1 MNRNHV
7 VVFVWLKSHFLKSEL
22 PLSVRPN
29 IRVFERLYL
38 GILRDFECSEFLG
51 YPRIDLEKKPR
62 APNAWIDSKG
72 FGRLEDLVGQGYY
85 RRQYK
90 KLAYVNTSGVL
101 RPLAG
106 PCEFAGERRERR
118 DRRESGKMDIRVR
131 ALVEA
136 IHSSHTQAVIFLAG
150 GASQALG
157 WLMSVPGA
165 SNTILE
171 VLVPYSRTSMIQLLG
186 KIPLQYS
193 SQETVEEMAILAYN
207 RALKLS
213 RPGLTV
219 VGVGFTGTLA
229 SARPKFGDH
238 RFYLSTRTCE
248 RLWTS
253 RITLIKGMRTREE
266 EDRISSHF
274 LLKAIADACKVSP
287 TFTSDLHE
295 SEVPTEF
302 EKHFD
307 EEQELQQI
315 IDGKLWMKVYDF
327 SFGTCQVLYINLF
340 GYDSSN
346 GFVTTIDDAFELSD
360 KNAASE
366 RRIILS
372 GSFNPLHDGHLRL
385 MDIASSL
392 CEGVPCFEI
401 SAINA
406 DKPPLEVAEIKRR
419 VEQFKETGKTVI
431 ISNQPYFYKKAEL
444 FPGSAFV
451 IGADTA
457 IRLLNPI
464 YYGDYHKMLEIL
476 LRCKSSGCLF
486 LVGGRVVDGV
496 FKVLDDLDI
505 PEELK
510 GMFISIPEERFRIDI
525 SSTEIRKNRGL

>member
-1 MNRNHV
+1 
-7 VVFVWLKSHFLKSEL
+7 
-22 PLSVRPN
+22 
-29 IRVFERLYL
+29 
-38 GILRDFECSEFLG
+38 
-51 YPRIDLEKKPR
+51 
-62 APNAWIDSKG
+62 
-72 FGRLEDLVGQGYY
+72 
-85 RRQYK
+85 
-90 KLAYVNTSGVL
+90 
-101 RPLAG
+101 
-106 PCEFAGERRERR
+106 
-118 DRRESGKMDIRVR
+118 MDIRVR

-171 VLVPYSRTSMIQLLG
+171 VLIPYSKTSMIQLLG

-229 SARPKFGDH
+229 SARTKFGDH

-253 RITLIKGMRTREE
+253 RITLIK
-266 EDRISSHF
+266 
-274 LLKAIADACKVSP
+274 AIADACKVSP

-295 SEVPTEF
+295 SEVPTES

-327 SFGTCQVLYINLF
+327 S
-340 GYDSSN
+340 
-346 GFVTTIDDAFELSD
+346 SD
-360 KNAASE
+360 KNATSE

-457 IRLLNPI
+457 IRLINPK
-464 YYGDYHKMLEIL
+464 YYGDYQKMLEIL
-476 LRCKSSGCLF
+476 LGCKSSGCLF
-486 LVGGRVVDGV
+486 LVGGRMVDGV

-510 GMFISIPEERFRIDI
+510 DMFISIPEEKFRIDI
-525 SSTEIRKNRGL
+525 SSTEIRKNRDL